1 MDGPLTMKLPPNP
14 SPLDLLMQGAE
25 TPDPALLPEYM
36 VMAKEAGLQREK
48 RIHDEEAAFA
58 DERRLTGTR
67 GNVGA
72 LFASLQEQLRKRW
85 LPSWDELLD
94 NVTACD
100 SLLLSE
106 QLRPLEYQLSFV
118 KDAADRLEFRIAAA
132 RLRRL
137 EASLERRKIEGF
149 ESQLIYAISV
159 LKTETAMAAIREDEG
174 GAVVFG
180 KRSIALRQA
189 SLEAMR
195 QVDLAETALREER
208 NRQLTAEQ
216 THLAQGTLTRAA
228 IASAIP
234 ARQG

>member
-1 MDGPLTMKLPPNP
+1 
-14 SPLDLLMQGAE
+14 MQGAE

-36 VMAKEAGLQREK
+36 LMAKEAGPRREK

-67 GNVGA
+67 KDVST
-72 LFASLQEQLRKRW
+72 LITSLQERLRNRW
-85 LPSWDELLD
+85 IPSWDELLD
-94 NVTACD
+94 NITACD
-100 SLLLSE
+100 SLALSE
-106 QLRPLEYQLSFV
+106 QLTPLESQLSFV
-118 KDAADRLEFRIAAA
+118 KDAADRLELRIATA

-137 EASLERRKIEGF
+137 EASLERRKIESF
-149 ESQLIYAISV
+149 ESQLLYAISV

-180 KRSIALRQA
+180 KRSIALREA
-189 SLEAMR
+189 SLEEGR
-195 QVDLAETALREER
+195 QVALAETALREER

>member
-1 MDGPLTMKLPPNP
+1 MKLPPNP
-14 SPLDLLMQGAE
+14 TPLDLLMAGAE
-25 TPDPALLPEYM
+25 VPDLAVLPEYIA
-36 VMAKEAGLQREK
+36 MAKEAGLRREK
-48 RIHDEEAAFA
+48 RIHDQEAAFA

-67 GNVGA
+67 GEVSA
-72 LFASLQEQLRKRW
+72 LYAGLQEQLRKQW
-85 LPSWDELLD
+85 IPAWDELLD
-94 NVTACD
+94 NPTACD
-100 SLLLSE
+100 TLLLSE

-118 KDAADRLEFRIAAA
+118 KDAADRLQIRVDAA

-137 EASLERRKIEGF
+137 EATLERRKIESF
-149 ESQLIYAISV
+149 ESQLLYAISV

-195 QVDLAETALREER
+195 QVDLAETALRDER
-208 NRQLTAEQ
+208 NRQVTAEQ
-216 THLAQGTLTRAA
+216 IQLAQGTITRAA